1 MMYLL
6 DELPAHGTYREYDAC
21 ALRFIQTVIEKL
33 PENHPGFNYDLKKSV
48 LDTSSGRSPFG
59 FLAGRRPKYFVL
71 DV

>member
-21 ALRFIQTVIEKL
+21 ALRFIQKVIEQL
-33 PENHPGFNYDLKKSV
+33 PENHPGFNYDLKKSAF

-59 FLAGRRPKYFVL
+59 FSLSRA
-71 DV
+71 